1 MHSFSENELV
11 LVQLEFTQYGNPSA
25 ARHSE
30 LHALRY
36 AQGHDIPPASRLRR
50 RTDVT
55 EATNTPH
62 LAQLDAV
69 LATLTVGL
77 IMIPRSQ
84 WMTCRPSSLASSVA
98 ALNRETMFSTL
109 PVLDE
114 NEQRVLG
121 LYDAS
126 QWFNGTA
133 PDAPIGDAFQLLSED
148 MLVAEDASIFDFLR
162 QADNYATNL
171 VVRSTQIAGLVS
183 LSDIEQ
189 LPVRTALF
197 TLINS
202 FEMAMASL
210 IESRIPRPDDWKALL
225 AEGRRKLLDERIA
238 AAKRNDTYTGDLL
251 LTQFC
256 DKHAVMAKA
265 KLLAVP
271 RNELDDRIGKIE
283 RLRNDI
289 AHANSFGNSPQKA
302 QKVCAV
308 VRDIYD
314 LKQRIL
320 APSKPYFAP

>member
-1 MHSFSENELV
+1 
-11 LVQLEFTQYGNPSA
+11 
-25 ARHSE
+25 
-30 LHALRY
+30 
-36 AQGHDIPPASRLRR
+36 
-50 RTDVT
+50 VT
-55 EATNTPH
+55 ETTTSQQ

-77 IMIPRSQ
+77 IMIPRSE

-98 ALNRETMFSTL
+98 TLNRETMFSTL

-114 NEQRVLG
+114 NEERVLG

-133 PDAPIGDAFQLLSED
+133 PMVPIGDAFQVLSEEI
-148 MLVAEDASIFDFLR
+148 LVAEDASIFDLLR
-162 QADNYATNL
+162 QADNHSTNL
-171 VVRSTQIAGLVS
+171 VVRSTRISGLVS

-202 FEMAMASL
+202 FEMSMATL
-210 IESRIPRPDDWKALL
+210 IQSRIARPDDWKALL
-225 AEGRRKLLDERIA
+225 ADGRRKKLDDRIVT
-238 AAKRNDTYTGDLL
+238 AKRNDTYTNDLL

-256 DKHAVMAKA
+256 DKHTVIAKGR
-265 KLLAVP
+265 LLALP
-271 RNELDDRIGKIE
+271 RNELDDRIGRIE

-302 QKVCAV
+302 KKVCAI

-314 LKQRIL
+314 LKQQIL
-320 APSKPYFAP
+320 LENTEKL

>member
-1 MHSFSENELV
+1 M
-11 LVQLEFTQYGNPSA
+11 
-25 ARHSE
+25 
-30 LHALRY
+30 
-36 AQGHDIPPASRLRR
+36 
-50 RTDVT
+50 T
-55 EATNTPH
+55 ETTTAPH

-69 LATLTVGL
+69 LSTLTVGL
-77 IMIPRSQ
+77 IMIPRSE
-84 WMTCRPSSLASSVA
+84 WMTCRPSSLASKVA
-98 ALNRETMFSTL
+98 TLNRETMFSTL

-114 NEQRVLG
+114 SGNRVLG

-133 PDAPIGDAFQLLSED
+133 PEIPIGDAFQLLSED
-148 MLVAEDASIFDFLR
+148 ILVAEDASIFDFLR
-162 QADNYATNL
+162 QADSHSTNL

-202 FEMAMASL
+202 FEMAMAAL
-210 IESRIPRPDDWKALL
+210 IKSRMERPDAWKPFL
-225 AEGRRKLLDERIA
+225 AEGRQKLLQDRIVT
-238 AAKRNDTYTGDLL
+238 AKRNDTYADDLL

-256 DKHAVMAKA
+256 DKHTVIAKG

-271 RNELDDRIGKIE
+271 RNELDERMSRIE
-283 RLRNDI
+283 RLRNHI

-302 QKVCAV
+302 KKVCAI

-314 LKQRIL
+314 LKQQIL
-320 APSKPYFAP
+320 AETAGPI